1 MIYFSTLEKH
11 RKEEMKWGRES
22 SDPFTGIVLGNSDTA
37 PIYHTSLKERID
49 RWKSDMWRRDSSGT
63 SLGVGDRGGKSLGV
77 GDRGGK
83 SVGVGD
89 RGGKSVGVGDQGP
102 LSLQI
107 ISRKAKRFDVV

>member
-49 RWKSDMWRRDSSGT
+49 RWKSDMGSRDSSGT
-63 SLGVGDRGGKSLGV
+63 SL
-77 GDRGGK
+77 
-83 SVGVGD
+83 GVGD

-107 ISRKAKRFDVV
+107 ISRKAKRFDVVWWIYLYINVL